1 MKKSLAAITL
11 LLLAACSSEVSREIT
26 ELDYPEVLGMVE
38 REDWGWVPIDTTFN
52 VHEIRK
58 ITIHHGGVEYTG
70 EKEPEVYLRDLQ
82 SWSRSEKHWIDNP
95 YHYMIDLQGKI
106 YECRPINIPGDTN
119 TEYDPA
125 THALICVMG
134 NYEVQELNED
144 QLTALIKMC
153 VYLVQKFD
161 VPTSEIKGH
170 KDYSKITDCPGK
182 DLYKYLEDGTIVQR
196 VNNILEE

>member
-1 MKKSLAAITL
+1 MKKSLAAIIL

-52 VHEIRK
+52 VHEISK

-106 YECRPINIPGDTN
+106 YECPYLRDG
-119 TEYDPA
+119 
-125 THALICVMG
+125 
-134 NYEVQELNED
+134 
-144 QLTALIKMC
+144 QL
-153 VYLVQKFD
+153 
-161 VPTSEIKGH
+161 
-170 KDYSKITDCPGK
+170 
-182 DLYKYLEDGTIVQR
+182 
-196 VNNILEE
+196 